1 MTSPRVLLLGGNG
14 RTARVMTPLMLARSW
29 HVTSVV
35 RQATQH
41 EQILRLAG
49 EAKSEGQQQPLG
61 SLDVAVVDLADIRSD
76 ADALALLRLHSPT
89 YVVWAAGTVSPDAA
103 TVYAVDRDAYKH
115 VINACAAAESST
127 TKFLAIS
134 FPAARR
140 RRAPW
145 WDDRDYAE
153 YRAETA
159 AFPAIQDARAQADRH
174 LAAVVR
180 RTGFQAVS
188 LRPSWLT
195 DGPPAGRVS
204 LGRTRFSGRHM
215 QTASLPLLEAAAGAT
230 AAHCIRVQRGFAG
243 YSDTATQLL
252 LKIRGLRNR
261 AATAEGMACSKAEI
275 VIALLSVCDA
285 VLIDLALVPE
295 VRRVH
300 EEVWGQFGGSVP
312 AEVESAASDVERKM
326 LRLPRILEGLQLW
339 LSACDTWGVE

>member
-14 RTARVMTPLMLARSW
+14 RTARVMTPLLLARSW

-195 DGPPAGRVS
+195 DGPPAGRWIILTFGWGNSISKDV
-204 LGRTRFSGRHM
+204 LGLHHR
-215 QTASLPLLEAAAGAT
+215 LEAARQALASAHAELDAASRRATTLAHTKAGLDAQLVAGAT

-243 YSDTATQLL
+243 YNDTATQLL
-252 LKIRGLRNR
+252 LKIRGLHNR
-261 AATAEGMACSKAEI
+261 ATTVEI
-275 VIALLSVCDA
+275 SIALLGVSK
-285 VLIDLALVPE
+285 
-295 VRRVH
+295 VRECH
-300 EEVWGQFGGSVP
+300 
-312 AEVESAASDVERKM
+312 
-326 LRLPRILEGLQLW
+326 
-339 LSACDTWGVE
+339 